1 MCKSEF
7 YHLRKISLTRKY
19 LTFDATLLLVHE
31 FNYCNSLIYGLPMH
45 VIKQIEHVQ
54 NAAARV
60 VTAFPKFCHIA
71 PDLANLFLR
80 KYRTDLL
87 GQYGIYERGRCPS
100 GLKEGFVRW
109 DDDVKPSNING
120 NGKGGSFPD

>member
-1 MCKSEF
+1 MCKSTF

-19 LTFDATLLLVHE
+19 LIFDAALLLVHALVTSK
-31 FNYCNSLIYGLPMH
+31 FDYCSTLIYGLPMH
-45 VIKQIEHVQ
+45 VIKQIQHVQ

-60 VTAFPKFCHIA
+60 VTAFSKFCHIA
-71 PDLANLFLR
+71 PVLANLFLR

-109 DDDVKPSNING
+109 MMMTSN
-120 NGKGGSFPD
+120 PLT

>member
-19 LTFDATLLLVHE
+19 LTFDAALLLVHALVTSK
-31 FNYCNSLIYGLPMH
+31 FDYYNSLIYGLPMH
-45 VIKQIEHVQ
+45 LIKQIQHVH
-54 NAAARV
+54 NAPARV

-71 PDLANLFLR
+71 PVLANLFLR
-80 KYRTDLL
+80 KHRSDLL

-100 GLKEGFVRW
+100 GLT
-109 DDDVKPSNING
+109 P
-120 NGKGGSFPD
+120 